1 MRVRIFSSAAPALTA
16 AAFIF
21 TPIFISFSHPPLIP
35 KTPFPV
41 ISNIAFVFSHM
52 LSFSSPFLYFCVSIN
67 FGKISHKIDFFF
79 FVVVV
84 VPFQGGAVKTS
95 GLDV

>member
-1 MRVRIFSSAAPALTA
+1 MELVADVASAPVFA
-16 AAFIF
+16 AAAGL
-21 TPIFISFSHPPLIP
+21 HPKENVKLNGR
-35 KTPFPV
+35 
-41 ISNIAFVFSHM
+41 SSRL

>member
-1 MRVRIFSSAAPALTA
+1 MLQLENTV
-16 AAFIF
+16 FIF

-67 FGKISHKIDFFF
+67 FGTIFHKIDFFVV
-79 FVVVV
+79 VVVV
-84 VPFQGGAVKTS
+84 VPFQGGAVKKS
-95 GLDV
+95 RLDV